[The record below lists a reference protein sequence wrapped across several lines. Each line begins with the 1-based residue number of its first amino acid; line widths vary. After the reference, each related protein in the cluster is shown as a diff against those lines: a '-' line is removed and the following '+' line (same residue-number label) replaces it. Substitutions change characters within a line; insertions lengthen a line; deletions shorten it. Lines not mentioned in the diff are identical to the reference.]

1 MQGFLPVRSMELPTN
16 VSSDPGSPAAKEA
29 SSSVQGSRHWG
40 ANTRKRAIRRV
51 AGGLLS
57 LGLGAIACSSLVFA
71 ADKPDL
77 VQPRPADRQVSRAV
91 TNLMKREHLTKHALD
106 DEISQRALGLFLK
119 TVDSR
124 KLYLTAADVAEFEQK
139 KNDLDD
145 MVNNGDISFAYTVF
159 NRLLKRIDERVV
171 KIDEALKGNF
181 NFDEDESLSTD
192 WDKIPYAKTEAELDD
207 RWKKML
213 KYEMLVLKTAKDDK
227 KKDED
232 PKQRLSRRYHSFAQR
247 MHQTDADE
255 LLEMFLTAVTS
266 SYDPHTTYMSP
277 KSLENFRILMS
288 LNLDGIGAQLKFDDG
303 YTVIDK
309 VVPGGAAAK
318 QGELAVQDRVVQVGQ
333 GEDGKM
339 DDVVAMKL
347 DDVVNKIRGKAGTV
361 VRLGVIPAGGG
372 DIKIIK
378 ITRARIE
385 LKDSEA
391 RGVIFEEGK
400 KQNGQ
405 PFKVGVIDLPSFY
418 MDMEAARNGG
428 DFKSTTVD
436 VKKIL
441 VDFNAKGVD
450 ALILDLRK
458 NGGGSLTEAINL
470 TGLFIEDG
478 PVVQVKDPDG
488 RVQHYDDPDRSIT
501 WKGPLVVLSSKFSA
515 SASEILAGAIQD
527 YHRGLIIGDS
537 SSHGKGTVQSLLDLG
552 PQMFR
557 ISNPP
562 NLGAL
567 KLTMQQ
573 FYRPNGDSTQRRGV
587 LADVVLPSITDHMD
601 VSEGDLDHALAFDKV
616 QSAQFNPFAD
626 TTPDIVAALRDSSQ
640 KRMAQSPDFT
650 KLQKKIERYTEQK
663 QQKMIPL
670 SEAKFL
676 ARRAELDAEK
686 EEDEHLDESKKDD
699 KEIVKRDFYFNE
711 ALSVTL
717 DYLRLMGKDK
727 VAGKN

>member
-1 MQGFLPVRSMELPTN
+1 MQGFFSVRSMDGSAPI
-16 VSSDPGSPAAKEA
+16 SPGANAPAAQEVATSSFA
-29 SSSVQGSRHWG
+29 SIRDTSRG
-40 ANTRKRAIRRV
+40 RRLFRKV
-51 AGGLLS
+51 ARGLLALS
-57 LGLGAIACSSLVFA
+57 LAAIAFPSLASA
-71 ADKPDL
+71 AEL
-77 VQPRPADRQVSRAV
+77 AQPRPADRQVSRAV

-119 TVDSR
+119 TLDSR
-124 KLYLTAADVAEFEQK
+124 KLYFTAADVAEFDQN

-145 MVNNGDISFAYTVF
+145 MVNNGDISFAYKVF
-159 NRLLKRIDERVV
+159 NRLLKRIDERIV
-171 KIDEALKGNF
+171 KVDEALKAEF
-181 NFDEDESLSTD
+181 SFEEDENLSTD
-192 WDKIPYAKTEAELDD
+192 WDKIPYAKTDAELDD
-207 RWKKML
+207 RWRKML

-227 KKDED
+227 KEKKKDED
-232 PKQRLSRRYHSFAQR
+232 PRQRLSRRYHSFAQR

-309 VVPGGAAAK
+309 IVPGGAAAK
-318 QGELAVQDRVVQVGQ
+318 QGQLAVQDRVVQVGQ
-333 GEDGKM
+333 GDDGKM
-339 DDVVAMKL
+339 EDVVAMKL

-372 DIKIIK
+372 DIKIVK

-400 KQNGQ
+400 KQNGD

-488 RVQHYDDPDRSIT
+488 RVQHYDDPDRGIT
-501 WKGPLVVLSSKFSA
+501 WKGPLVVLTSKFSA

-626 TTPDIVAALRDSSQ
+626 TSPDIVSKLRDSSQ

-663 QQKMIPL
+663 QQKQIPL
-670 SEAKFL
+670 SEKKFL

-686 EEDEHLDESKKDD
+686 EEDEHLEDNANE
-699 KEIVKRDFYFNE
+699 KEVVKRDFYFNE
-711 ALSVTL
+711 ALEVTL

-727 VAGKN
+727 VAGK

>member
-1 MQGFLPVRSMELPTN
+1 M
-16 VSSDPGSPAAKEA
+16 DGSAPI
-29 SSSVQGSRHWG
+29 SPG
-40 ANTRKRAIRRV
+40 ANAPAVQEVATSSFASIRETSRGKRLFRKV
-51 AGGLLS
+51 ARGLLALS
-57 LGLGAIACSSLVFA
+57 LAAIAFPSMAWSAELA
-71 ADKPDL
+71 
-77 VQPRPADRQVSRAV
+77 QPRPADRQVSRAV

-119 TVDSR
+119 TLDSR
-124 KLYLTAADVAEFEQK
+124 KLYFTAADIAEFDQN

-145 MVNNGDISFAYTVF
+145 MVNNGDISFAYKVF
-159 NRLLKRIDERVV
+159 NRLLKRIDERIV
-171 KIDEALKGNF
+171 KVDEALKGEF
-181 NFDEDESLSTD
+181 SFEEDENLSTD
-192 WDKIPYAKTEAELDD
+192 WDKIPFAKTDAELDD
-207 RWKKML
+207 RWRKML

-227 KKDED
+227 KEKKKDED
-232 PKQRLSRRYHSFAQR
+232 PRQRLSRRYHSFAQR

-255 LLEMFLTAVTS
+255 LLEMFLTAITS

-309 VVPGGAAAK
+309 IVPGGAAAK
-318 QGELAVQDRVVQVGQ
+318 QGQLAVQDRVVQVGQ
-333 GEDGKM
+333 GDDGKM
-339 DDVVAMKL
+339 EDVVAMKL

-372 DIKIIK
+372 DIKVVK

-400 KQNGQ
+400 KQNGD

-488 RVQHYDDPDRSIT
+488 RVQHYDDPDRGIT
-501 WKGPLVVLSSKFSA
+501 WKGPLVVLTSKFSA

-626 TTPDIVAALRDSSQ
+626 TSPDIVSKLRDSSQ

-663 QQKMIPL
+663 QQKQIPL
-670 SEAKFL
+670 SESKFL

-686 EEDEHLDESKKDD
+686 EEDEHLEDNANE
-699 KEIVKRDFYFNE
+699 KEVVKRDFYFNE
-711 ALSVTL
+711 ALAVTL

-727 VAGKN
+727 VAGK

>member
-1 MQGFLPVRSMELPTN
+1 MQGFFSVRSMDGSAPI
-16 VSSDPGSPAAKEA
+16 SPGVNAPAAQEVATSSFA
-29 SSSVQGSRHWG
+29 SIRETSRG
-40 ANTRKRAIRRV
+40 KRLFRKV
-51 AGGLLS
+51 ARGLLALS
-57 LGLGAIACSSLVFA
+57 LAAIAFPSIAWSAELA
-71 ADKPDL
+71 
-77 VQPRPADRQVSRAV
+77 QPRPADRQVSRAV

-119 TVDSR
+119 TLDSR
-124 KLYLTAADVAEFEQK
+124 KLYFTAADIAEFDQN

-145 MVNNGDISFAYTVF
+145 MVNNGDISFAYKVF
-159 NRLLKRIDERVV
+159 NRLLKRIDERIV
-171 KIDEALKGNF
+171 KVDEALKGEF
-181 NFDEDESLSTD
+181 SFEEDENLSTD
-192 WDKIPYAKTEAELDD
+192 WDKIPFAKTDAELDD
-207 RWKKML
+207 RWRKML

-227 KKDED
+227 KEKKKDED
-232 PKQRLSRRYHSFAQR
+232 PRQRLSRRYHSFAQR

-255 LLEMFLTAVTS
+255 LLEMFLTAITS

-309 VVPGGAAAK
+309 IVPGGAAAK
-318 QGELAVQDRVVQVGQ
+318 QGQLAVQDRVVQVGQ
-333 GEDGKM
+333 GDDGKM
-339 DDVVAMKL
+339 EDVVAMKL

-372 DIKIIK
+372 DIKIVK

-400 KQNGQ
+400 KQNGD

-501 WKGPLVVLSSKFSA
+501 WKGPLVVLTSKFSA

-626 TTPDIVAALRDSSQ
+626 TSPDIVSKLRDSSQ

-663 QQKMIPL
+663 QQKQIPL
-670 SEAKFL
+670 SEKKFL

-686 EEDEHLDESKKDD
+686 EEDEHLEDNANE
-699 KEIVKRDFYFNE
+699 KEVVKRDFYFNE
-711 ALSVTL
+711 ALEVTL

-727 VAGKN
+727 VAGK

>member
-1 MQGFLPVRSMELPTN
+1 MF
-16 VSSDPGSPAAKEA
+16 
-29 SSSVQGSRHWG
+29 
-40 ANTRKRAIRRV
+40 RKV
-51 AGGLLS
+51 ARGLLALS
-57 LGLGAIACSSLVFA
+57 LAAIAFPSLASA
-71 ADKPDL
+71 AEL
-77 VQPRPADRQVSRAV
+77 AQPRPADRQVSRAV

-119 TVDSR
+119 TLDSR
-124 KLYLTAADVAEFEQK
+124 KLYFTAADVAEFDQN

-145 MVNNGDISFAYTVF
+145 MVNNGDISFAYKVF
-159 NRLLKRIDERVV
+159 NRLLKRIDERIV
-171 KIDEALKGNF
+171 KVDEALKAEF
-181 NFDEDESLSTD
+181 SFEEDENLSTD
-192 WDKIPYAKTEAELDD
+192 WDKIPYAKTDAELDD
-207 RWKKML
+207 RWRKML

-227 KKDED
+227 KEKKKDED
-232 PKQRLSRRYHSFAQR
+232 PRQRLSRRYHSFAQR

-309 VVPGGAAAK
+309 IVPGGAAAK
-318 QGELAVQDRVVQVGQ
+318 QGQLAVQDRVVQVGQ
-333 GEDGKM
+333 GDDGKM
-339 DDVVAMKL
+339 EDVVAMKL

-372 DIKIIK
+372 DIKIVK

-400 KQNGQ
+400 KQNGD

-488 RVQHYDDPDRSIT
+488 RVQHYDDPDRGIT
-501 WKGPLVVLSSKFSA
+501 WKGPLVVLTSKFSA

-626 TTPDIVAALRDSSQ
+626 TSPDIVSKLRDSSQ

-663 QQKMIPL
+663 QQKQIPL
-670 SEAKFL
+670 SEKKFL

-686 EEDEHLDESKKDD
+686 EEDEHLEDNANE
-699 KEIVKRDFYFNE
+699 KEVVKRDFYFNE
-711 ALSVTL
+711 ALEVTL

-727 VAGKN
+727 VAGK

>member
-1 MQGFLPVRSMELPTN
+1 MQGFFSVRSM
-16 VSSDPGSPAAKEA
+16 DGSAPI
-29 SSSVQGSRHWG
+29 SPG
-40 ANTRKRAIRRV
+40 ANAPAVQEVATSSFASIRETSRGKRLFRKV
-51 AGGLLS
+51 ARGLLALS
-57 LGLGAIACSSLVFA
+57 LAAIAFPSMAWSAELA
-71 ADKPDL
+71 
-77 VQPRPADRQVSRAV
+77 QPRPADRQVSRAV

-119 TVDSR
+119 TLDSR
-124 KLYLTAADVAEFEQK
+124 KLYFTAADVAEFDQN

-145 MVNNGDISFAYTVF
+145 MVNNGDISFAYKVF
-159 NRLLKRIDERVV
+159 NRLLKRIDDRIV
-171 KIDEALKGNF
+171 KVDEALKAEF
-181 NFDEDESLSTD
+181 TFEEDENLSTD
-192 WDKIPYAKTEAELDD
+192 WDKIPYAKTDAELDD
-207 RWKKML
+207 RWRKML

-227 KKDED
+227 KEKKKDED
-232 PKQRLSRRYHSFAQR
+232 PRQRLSRRYHSFAQR

-255 LLEMFLTAVTS
+255 LLEMFLTAITS

-318 QGELAVQDRVVQVGQ
+318 QGQLAVQDRVVQVGQ
-333 GEDGKM
+333 GDEGKM
-339 DDVVAMKL
+339 EDVVAMKL

-400 KQNGQ
+400 KQNGD

-488 RVQHYDDPDRSIT
+488 RVQHYDDPDRGIT
-501 WKGPLVVLSSKFSA
+501 WKGPLVVLTSKFSA

-626 TTPDIVAALRDSSQ
+626 TSPDIVSKLRDSSQ

-663 QQKMIPL
+663 QQKQIPL
-670 SEAKFL
+670 SESKFL

-686 EEDEHLDESKKDD
+686 EEDEHLEDNANE
-699 KEIVKRDFYFNE
+699 KEVVKRDFYFNE
-711 ALSVTL
+711 ALAVTL

-727 VAGKN
+727 VAGK

>member
-1 MQGFLPVRSMELPTN
+1 MQGFFSVRSMDGSAPI
-16 VSSDPGSPAAKEA
+16 SPGANAPAAQEVATSSFA
-29 SSSVQGSRHWG
+29 SIRDTSRG
-40 ANTRKRAIRRV
+40 RRLFRKV
-51 AGGLLS
+51 ARGLLALS
-57 LGLGAIACSSLVFA
+57 LAAIAFPSLASA
-71 ADKPDL
+71 AEL
-77 VQPRPADRQVSRAV
+77 AQPRPADRQVSRAV

-119 TVDSR
+119 TLDSR
-124 KLYLTAADVAEFEQK
+124 KLYFTAADVAEFDQN

-145 MVNNGDISFAYTVF
+145 MVNNGDISFAYKVF
-159 NRLLKRIDERVV
+159 NRLLKRIDERIV
-171 KIDEALKGNF
+171 KVDEALKAEF
-181 NFDEDESLSTD
+181 SFEEDENLSTD
-192 WDKIPYAKTEAELDD
+192 WDKIPYAKTDAELDD
-207 RWKKML
+207 RWRKML

-227 KKDED
+227 KEKKKDED
-232 PKQRLSRRYHSFAQR
+232 PRQRLSRRYHSFAQR

-255 LLEMFLTAVTS
+255 LLEMFLTAITS

-309 VVPGGAAAK
+309 IVPGGAAAK
-318 QGELAVQDRVVQVGQ
+318 QGQLAVQDRVVQVGQ
-333 GEDGKM
+333 GDDGKM
-339 DDVVAMKL
+339 EDVVAMKL

-372 DIKIIK
+372 DIKVVK

-400 KQNGQ
+400 KQNGD

-488 RVQHYDDPDRSIT
+488 RVQHYDDPDRGIT
-501 WKGPLVVLSSKFSA
+501 WKGPLVVLTSKFSA

-626 TTPDIVAALRDSSQ
+626 TSPDIVSKLRDSSQ

-663 QQKMIPL
+663 QQKQIPL
-670 SEAKFL
+670 SEKKFL

-686 EEDEHLDESKKDD
+686 EEDEHLEDNANE
-699 KEIVKRDFYFNE
+699 KEVVKRDFYFNE
-711 ALSVTL
+711 ALEVTL

-727 VAGKN
+727 VAGK